1 MPLGSCGML
10 NGIEIETS
18 QMNGLSMACVDEH
31 GAPRKTAAQTMVGK
45 NLFASGVL
53 RPGSQSFLSPLS
65 LRYSLQDQYRIRT
78 DRGHYTISPTTFVV
92 INEGQR
98 GEITVEPHAS
108 PRAVTLVFEQK
119 YMSDVA
125 RSFSAPLISSLDMD
139 SDGIVVRFPEC
150 IQHDTAFEIGPML
163 RALSAA
169 CLRGDSAESIADKFR
184 AVTQCVVLVFSA
196 ASRQIESIDSVRPG
210 TRAELYRRIQRAYVC
225 IQDSYNEDLCL
236 EKIARIACMS
246 PHHFHRVF
254 SQVYGITPLRALAD
268 RRMQMA
274 HRLLETTDTP
284 VSAICR
290 AVGYHSAPTFSN
302 LFRAKFGL
310 PPSQLQQ
317 RSRRVRMQ

>member
-1 MPLGSCGML
+1 ML
-10 NGIEIETS
+10 NGLEMEAL
-18 QMNGLSMACVDEH
+18 QMNDLSMVCVDEH
-31 GAPRKTAAQTMVGK
+31 EMPNRVTDQTLVGK
-45 NLFASGVL
+45 NLFASGHL
-53 RPGSQSFLSPLS
+53 RPGTHPLVSPLS
-65 LRYSLQDQYRIRT
+65 LRYSLRDQYRIRT
-78 DRGHYTISPTTFVV
+78 ERGHYTVSPTTFVV
-92 INEGQR
+92 LNEGQH
-98 GEITVEPHAS
+98 GDIIVDPNAS
-108 PRAVTLVFEQK
+108 PQAVTLVFEQK
-119 YMSDVA
+119 YMSDIA
-125 RSFSAPLISSLDMD
+125 RSFSAPLTSSLDID
-139 SDGIVVRFPEC
+139 RDGVVVRFPEC
-150 IQHDTAFEIGPML
+150 IQHDTAFEIGPKL

-169 CLRGDSAESIADKFR
+169 CLRADSPDSIADKFR
-184 AVTQCVVLVFSA
+184 AVTECVVLVYSA

-225 IQDSYNEDLCL
+225 IQDAYNEELCL
-236 EKIARIACMS
+236 EKIARVACMS

-310 PPSQLQQ
+310 PPSLLQQ

>member
-1 MPLGSCGML
+1 ML
-10 NGIEIETS
+10 NGLEIEAS
-18 QMNGLSMACVDEH
+18 RMNDLSMVFVDENAVANKVTEH
-31 GAPRKTAAQTMVGK
+31 TMVGK
-45 NLFASGVL
+45 NLFASGLL
-53 RPGSQSFLSPLS
+53 RPGTQPFVSPLS
-65 LRYSLQDQYRIRT
+65 LRYSLQDHYTVRT
-78 DRGHYTISPTTFVV
+78 ERGHYNVSPTTFVV
-92 INEGQR
+92 LNEGQR
-98 GEITVEPHAS
+98 GDITVDAS
-108 PRAVTLVFEQK
+108 AAPRAVTLVFEQK

-125 RSFSAPLISSLDMD
+125 RSFSAPLTSALDMER
-139 SDGIVVRFPEC
+139 DGIVVHFPEC
-150 IQHDTAFEIGPML
+150 IQHDTAFEIGPKL

-169 CLRGDSAESIADKFR
+169 CLRGDSIESIADKFR
-184 AVTQCVVLVFSA
+184 AVTQCVVLVYSA

-225 IQDSYNEDLCL
+225 IQDSFNEELCL
-236 EKIARIACMS
+236 EKIARVACMS

-274 HRLLETTDTP
+274 HKLLETTDTP

-310 PPSQLQQ
+310 PPSLLQQ

>member
-1 MPLGSCGML
+1 MNREVIHAPGNSGML
-10 NGIEIETS
+10 
-18 QMNGLSMACVDEH
+18 SMEGSHLNSSGTIFDSGH
-31 GAPRKTAAQTMVGK
+31 GKAAGQRIVGK
-45 NLFASGVL
+45 NTFNSSVL
-53 RPGSQSFLSPLS
+53 RPGSQSFTSPLA
-65 LRYSLQDQYRIRT
+65 LYCSLQDQYKIRT
-78 DRGHYTISPTTFVV
+78 DRGHYTITPSTFVV
-92 INEGQR
+92 LNQ
-98 GEITVEPHAS
+98 GEQAEIIVEPQSS
-108 PRAVTLVFEQK
+108 PRAVSLVFDQK
-119 YMSDVA
+119 YISELV
-125 RSFSAPLISSLDMD
+125 RHFGAPLTSSLDVD

-150 IQHDTAFEIGPML
+150 IQHDTAFEIGPKL

-169 CLRGDSAESIADKFR
+169 CQRGDSAESIADKFR
-184 AVTQCVVLVFSA
+184 AVAECVVLVFSA

-225 IQDSYNEDLCL
+225 IQDIYNEELCL
-236 EKIARIACMS
+236 EKIARVACMS

-310 PPSQLQQ
+310 PPSLLQQ

>member
-1 MPLGSCGML
+1 ML
-10 NGIEIETS
+10 NGIGMEGT
-18 QMNGLSMACVDEH
+18 QMNSHSTSFEGVQS
-31 GAPRKTAAQTMVGK
+31 KAAGQATVVGK
-45 NLFASGVL
+45 NSFSVNVL
-53 RPGSQSFLSPLS
+53 RPGSQSFTSPLA
-65 LRYSLQDQYRIRT
+65 LYYSLQDQYKLRT
-78 DRGHYTISPTTFVV
+78 DRGHYTITPTTFVV
-92 INEGQR
+92 LNQ
-98 GEITVEPHAS
+98 GEQAEIFVEPNSS
-108 PRAVTLVFEQK
+108 PRAVTLVLDQK
-119 YMSDVA
+119 YISDLV
-125 RSFSAPLISSLDMD
+125 RHFGAPLTSSLDLD

-150 IQHDTAFEIGPML
+150 IQHDTAFEIGPKL
-163 RALSAA
+163 RALAAA
-169 CLRGDSAESIADKFR
+169 CQRGDSAESIADKFR
-184 AVTQCVVLVFSA
+184 AVAECVVLVFSA

-225 IQDSYNEDLCL
+225 IQDTYNEELCL
-236 EKIARIACMS
+236 EKIARVACMS

-274 HRLLETTDTP
+274 HKLLETTDTP

-310 PPSQLQQ
+310 PPSLLQQ

>member
-1 MPLGSCGML
+1 ML
-10 NGIEIETS
+10 NGLEIEAS
-18 QMNGLSMACVDEH
+18 RMNDLNMVYVDEH
-31 GAPRKTAAQTMVGK
+31 AKTADHTLVGK
-45 NLFASGVL
+45 NLFASGLL
-53 RPGSQSFLSPLS
+53 RPGTQPFLSPLS
-65 LRYSLQDQYRIRT
+65 LRYSLQDHYTIRT
-78 DRGHYTISPTTFVV
+78 DRGHYNISPTTFVV
-92 INEGQR
+92 LNEGQR
-98 GEITVEPHAS
+98 GDITVDANS
-108 PRAVTLVFEQK
+108 APRAVTLVFEQK

-125 RSFSAPLISSLDMD
+125 RSFSAPLTSSLDMD
-139 SDGIVVRFPEC
+139 RDGIVVRFPEC
-150 IQHDTAFEIGPML
+150 IQHDTAFEIGPKL

-169 CLRGDSAESIADKFR
+169 CLRGDSIESIADKFR
-184 AVTQCVVLVFSA
+184 AVTQCLVLVYSA

-225 IQDSYNEDLCL
+225 IQDAYNEELCL
-236 EKIARIACMS
+236 EKIARVACMS

-274 HRLLETTDTP
+274 HKLLETTDTP

-310 PPSQLQQ
+310 PPSLLQQ

>member
-1 MPLGSCGML
+1 ML
-10 NGIEIETS
+10 NGLEIEAL
-18 QMNGLSMACVDEH
+18 QMNDLSIVCVDEH
-31 GAPRKTAAQTMVGK
+31 ASHKKVTDQTLVGK
-45 NLFASGVL
+45 NIFASGHL
-53 RPGSQSFLSPLS
+53 RPGTQSFVSPLS
-65 LRYSLQDQYRIRT
+65 LRYSLQDSYKLRT
-78 DRGHYTISPTTFVV
+78 DRGHYTISPTTFIVL
-92 INEGQR
+92 NEGQR
-98 GEITVEPHAS
+98 GEMTVDPSTS
-108 PRAVTLVFEQK
+108 PRAASLVFEQK
-119 YMSDVA
+119 YMSDIA
-125 RSFSAPLISSLDMD
+125 RSFSAPLTASLDMD

-150 IQHDTAFEIGPML
+150 VQHETSFEIGPKL
-163 RALSAA
+163 RSLSSA
-169 CLRGDSAESIADKFR
+169 CLRGDSVETLADKFR
-184 AVTQCVVLVFSA
+184 AVAECVVLVYSA

-225 IQDSYNEDLCL
+225 IQDSYNEELCL
-236 EKIARIACMS
+236 EKIARVACMS

-302 LFRAKFGL
+302 LFRAKFGV
-310 PPSQLQQ
+310 PPSLLQQ

>member
-1 MPLGSCGML
+1 ML
-10 NGIEIETS
+10 NGLEIEAY
-18 QMNGLSMACVDEH
+18 QMNDLSMVCVEDH
-31 GAPRKTAAQTMVGK
+31 AAANKVTDQTLVGK
-45 NLFASGVL
+45 NVFASGLL
-53 RPGSQSFLSPLS
+53 RPGTQSFISPLS
-65 LRYSLQDQYRIRT
+65 LRYALQDRFKVST
-78 DRGHYTISPTTFVV
+78 ERGHYTITPSTFVV
-92 INEGQR
+92 LNEGQR
-98 GEITVEPHAS
+98 GEISVEANAT

-125 RSFSAPLISSLDMD
+125 RSFSAPLVSALEIDR
-139 SDGIVVRFPEC
+139 DGIVVRFPEC
-150 IQHDTAFEIGPML
+150 IQHDTAFEIGPKL
-163 RALSAA
+163 RSLSAA
-169 CLRGDSAESIADKFR
+169 CLRGDSIESVADKFR
-184 AVTQCVVLVFSA
+184 AVTECVVLVYSA

-210 TRAELYRRIQRAYVC
+210 TRAELYRRIQRAYVY
-225 IQDSYNEDLCL
+225 IQDAYNEELCL
-236 EKIARIACMS
+236 EKIARVACMS

-310 PPSQLQQ
+310 PPSLLQQ

>member
-1 MPLGSCGML
+1 ML
-10 NGIEIETS
+10 NGTEMEVL
-18 QMNGLSMACVDEH
+18 QKNGIGMVFADEH
-31 GAPRKTAAQTMVGK
+31 TKTAGQMSVGK
-45 NLFASGVL
+45 NLFASGLL
-53 RPGSQSFLSPLS
+53 RPGSQPFVSPLS

-92 INEGQR
+92 LDEGQR
-98 GEITVEPHAS
+98 GEIAVEPHAS
-108 PRAVTLVFEQK
+108 PRAVTLVFDQK

-150 IQHDTAFEIGPML
+150 IQHDTAFEIGPKL

-169 CLRGDSAESIADKFR
+169 CLRGDSVESIADKFR
-184 AVTQCVVLVFSA
+184 AVTECVVLVFSA

-210 TRAELYRRIQRAYVC
+210 TRAELYRRIQRAFVC
-225 IQDSYNEDLCL
+225 IQDNYNEDLCL
-236 EKIARIACMS
+236 EKIARVACMS

-310 PPSQLQQ
+310 PPSLLQQ

>member
-1 MPLGSCGML
+1 ML
-10 NGIEIETS
+10 NGLEIEAL
-18 QMNGLSMACVDEH
+18 QMNDLSMVCVDEN
-31 GAPRKTAAQTMVGK
+31 AASKKAADHTLVGK
-45 NLFASGVL
+45 NLFASGLL
-53 RPGSQSFLSPLS
+53 RPGVQSFVSPLS

-78 DRGHYTISPTTFVV
+78 ERGHYVVSPTTFVV
-92 INEGQR
+92 LNEGQR
-98 GEITVEPHAS
+98 GEITVDAHVA

-125 RSFSAPLISSLDMD
+125 RSFGGPLTASLDMD
-139 SDGIVVRFPEC
+139 SDGIVMCLPEC
-150 IQHDTAFEIGPML
+150 IQHDSAFEIGPKL
-163 RALSAA
+163 RSLSAA
-169 CLRGDSAESIADKFR
+169 CLRGDSIESIADKFR
-184 AVTQCVVLVFSA
+184 AVTECVVLVYSA

-225 IQDSYNEDLCL
+225 IQDAYNEELCL
-236 EKIARIACMS
+236 EKIARVACMS

-274 HRLLETTDTP
+274 HKLLETTDTP

-310 PPSQLQQ
+310 PPSLLQQ

>member
-1 MPLGSCGML
+1 ML
-10 NGIEIETS
+10 NGLEIEAS
-18 QMNGLSMACVDEH
+18 RMNDLSMVCVDEH
-31 GAPRKTAAQTMVGK
+31 AATAKVTEHTLVGK
-45 NLFASGVL
+45 NLFASGLL
-53 RPGSQSFLSPLS
+53 RPGTQSFVSPLS
-65 LRYSLQDQYRIRT
+65 LRYSLQDHYTVRT
-78 DRGHYTISPTTFVV
+78 ERGHYSVSPTTFMVL
-92 INEGQR
+92 NEGQR
-98 GEITVEPHAS
+98 GDITVDANAS

-125 RSFSAPLISSLDMD
+125 HSFSAPLTSALDMD
-139 SDGIVVRFPEC
+139 IDGIVVRFPEC
-150 IQHDTAFEIGPML
+150 IQHDTAFEIGPKL
-163 RALSAA
+163 RVLSAA
-169 CLRGDSAESIADKFR
+169 CLRGDSIESIADKFR
-184 AVTQCVVLVFSA
+184 AVTQCVVLVYNA
-196 ASRQIESIDSVRPG
+196 ASRQIDSIDSVRPG

-225 IQDSYNEDLCL
+225 IQDAYNEELCL
-236 EKIARIACMS
+236 EKIARVACMS

-274 HRLLETTDTP
+274 HKLLETTDTP

-310 PPSQLQQ
+310 PPSLLQQ

>member
-1 MPLGSCGML
+1 ML
-10 NGIEIETS
+10 NGLEIEAS
-18 QMNGLSMACVDEH
+18 QMNDLSIVCVDEH
-31 GAPRKTAAQTMVGK
+31 AAPKKVADQTLVGK
-45 NLFASGVL
+45 NIFASGLL
-53 RPGSQSFLSPLS
+53 RPGTQPFVSPLS
-65 LRYSLQDQYRIRT
+65 LRYSLQDAYKVRT
-78 DRGHYTISPTTFVV
+78 DLGHYTISPTTLVV
-92 INEGQR
+92 LNEGR
-98 GEITVEPHAS
+98 GGEIAVDSNAA

-119 YMSDVA
+119 YLSDIA
-125 RSFSAPLISSLDMD
+125 RSFGAPLTASLEMD
-139 SDGIVVRFPEC
+139 RDGIVLHFPEC
-150 IQHDTAFEIGPML
+150 VQHDTAFEIGPKL
-163 RALSAA
+163 RSLSAA
-169 CLRGDSAESIADKFR
+169 CLRGDSFGSIADKFR
-184 AVTQCVVLVFSA
+184 AVSECVVLVYSA

-210 TRAELYRRIQRAYVC
+210 TRAELYRRIQRAYIC
-225 IQDSYNEDLCL
+225 IQDSYNEELCL
-236 EKIARIACMS
+236 EKIARVACMS

-310 PPSQLQQ
+310 PPSLLQQ

>member
-1 MPLGSCGML
+1 ML
-10 NGIEIETS
+10 NGLEIEAY
-18 QMNGLSMACVDEH
+18 QMNDLSMVCVDERADANKVTDH
-31 GAPRKTAAQTMVGK
+31 TLVGK
-45 NLFASGVL
+45 NVFASGLL
-53 RPGSQSFLSPLS
+53 RPGTQSFISPLS
-65 LRYSLQDQYRIRT
+65 LRYALQDRFKIST
-78 DRGHYTISPTTFVV
+78 ERGHYTITPSTFVV
-92 INEGQR
+92 LNEGQR
-98 GEITVEPHAS
+98 GEISVEAGAA

-125 RSFSAPLISSLDMD
+125 RSFSAPLISALEMD
-139 SDGIVVRFPEC
+139 RDGVVVHFPEC
-150 IQHDTAFEIGPML
+150 VQHDTAFEIGPKL
-163 RALSAA
+163 RSLSAA
-169 CLRGDSAESIADKFR
+169 CLRGDSIESVADKFR
-184 AVTQCVVLVFSA
+184 AVTECVVLVYSA

-210 TRAELYRRIQRAYVC
+210 TRAELYRRIQRAYVY
-225 IQDSYNEDLCL
+225 IQDAYNEELCL
-236 EKIARIACMS
+236 EKIARVACMS

-310 PPSQLQQ
+310 PPSLLQQ

>member
-1 MPLGSCGML
+1 MEASHLNSLGTIFDVHSG
-10 NGIEIETS
+10 
-18 QMNGLSMACVDEH
+18 H
-31 GAPRKTAAQTMVGK
+31 GKAAGQTVVGK
-45 NLFASGVL
+45 NIVNSSVL
-53 RPGSQSFLSPLS
+53 RPGTQSFTSPLA
-65 LRYSLQDQYRIRT
+65 LYFSLQDQYKIHT
-78 DRGHYTISPTTFVV
+78 DRGHYTVTPTTFVV
-92 INEGQR
+92 LNQ
-98 GEITVEPHAS
+98 GEQAEIIVEPQSS
-108 PRAVTLVFEQK
+108 PRAVSLVFDQK
-119 YMSDVA
+119 YISELV
-125 RSFSAPLISSLDMD
+125 RHFGPPLTSSLDVD
-139 SDGIVVRFPEC
+139 SDGVVVRFPEC
-150 IQHDTAFEIGPML
+150 IQHDTAFEIGPKL

-169 CLRGDSAESIADKFR
+169 CQRGDSAESIADKFR
-184 AVTQCVVLVFSA
+184 AVAECMVLVFSA

-225 IQDSYNEDLCL
+225 IQDTYNEELCL
-236 EKIARIACMS
+236 EKIARVACMS

-310 PPSQLQQ
+310 PPSLLQQ
-317 RSRRVRMQ
+317 RSRRIRMQ

>member
-1 MPLGSCGML
+1 ML
-10 NGIEIETS
+10 NGIAMEAS
-18 QMNGLSMACVDEH
+18 QTNGFGTIFDVHAGH
-31 GAPRKTAAQTMVGK
+31 GKAGQTMIGK
-45 NLFASGVL
+45 NLFSSTVL
-53 RPGSQSFLSPLS
+53 RPGSQSFTSPLA
-65 LRYSLQDQYRIRT
+65 LYYSLQDQYRIRT

-92 INEGQR
+92 LDQGTQA
-98 GEITVEPHAS
+98 EIIVEPQSS
-108 PRAVTLVFEQK
+108 PRAVTLVFDQK
-119 YMSDVA
+119 YISDLVH
-125 RSFSAPLISSLDMD
+125 SFGAPLTSSLDVD
-139 SDGIVVRFPEC
+139 SDGIVVCFPEC
-150 IQHDTAFEIGPML
+150 IQHDTAFEIGPKL

-169 CLRGDSAESIADKFR
+169 CQRGDAAESIADKFR
-184 AVTQCVVLVFSA
+184 AVAECVVLVFSA
-196 ASRQIESIDSVRPG
+196 ASRQIETIDSVRPG

-225 IQDSYNEDLCL
+225 IQDSYNEELCL
-236 EKIARIACMS
+236 EKIARVACMS

-310 PPSQLQQ
+310 PPSLLQQ